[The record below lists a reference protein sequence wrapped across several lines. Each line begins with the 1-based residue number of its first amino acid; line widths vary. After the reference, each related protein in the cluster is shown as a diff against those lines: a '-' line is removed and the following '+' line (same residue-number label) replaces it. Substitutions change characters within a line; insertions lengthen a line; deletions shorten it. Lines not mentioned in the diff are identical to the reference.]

1 MLLERSLLRWS
12 CLSVVV
18 AVSLV
23 LTACGT
29 SSKSVSRTTAAVE
42 AAEPSVT
49 DSAAEPGNRD
59 RTAIESAASKLAGPV
74 AYRLRTAN
82 GQVLQVSALGID
94 VKQEID
100 PDRPTTIVEVAA
112 NGDIHTV
119 IDIGPLLGP
128 LVSANPGAAAAVDA
142 ARVELWQD
150 STRIIIDAR
159 GIQVLVD
166 FNPSSDLGPFAPG
179 LAVIDLTALGE
190 SGHEDLVAALVGS
203 TVVDPIVLGARL
215 PSAFDKIERDPDDPS
230 KYLASASY
238 ADVLEAVGGA
248 DFERLVRAAGLGI
261 ARALRLDLDDLTA
274 YYVRQFE
281 SIRTDVVIT
290 IGDDGAL
297 SSLEFS
303 ADLSSVFVQLFAE
316 DSGIE
321 FDGATE
327 ADLAEA
333 SAAVADA
340 RWLVTGSTTF
350 ELDESIAFVP
360 PEGDFEDRTEA
371 AGRFLAGLVS
381 D

>member
-1 MLLERSLLRWS
+1 
-12 CLSVVV
+12 LSVVV